1 MYLIFLGQNQQL
13 LILMN
18 LIEIYF
24 LVKHFGS
31 VMKLSSCACILIIC
45 VIPFIFH
52 ILIND
57 SFIEAYQYIPLLLI
71 GSLFNVIVAFLGG
84 IYVAKKMSKEV
95 ATTSLW
101 SGILNVTINV
111 LLVKRIGITAAA
123 ISTILAF
130 AIMSI
135 YRLID
140 VQKYVKLKLDIKG
153 IIPII
158 ILFIISIAGYYL
170 GNTIIRI
177 IILIIVLIA
186 SAYINRGMIN
196 SIKIMLRTKLL
207 KSSN

>member
-1 MYLIFLGQNQQL
+1 
-13 LILMN
+13 
-18 LIEIYF
+18 
-24 LVKHFGS
+24 
-31 VMKLSSCACILIIC
+31 
-45 VIPFIFH
+45 
-52 ILIND
+52 
-57 SFIEAYQYIPLLLI
+57 
-71 GSLFNVIVAFLGG
+71 
-84 IYVAKKMSKEV
+84 MSKEV